1 MPAPPRAILL
11 DTCVLI
17 NLAATGRLSQIA
29 SLCGW
34 RFVVCSAVARE
45 SIFLRS
51 PDSEAESER
60 VRLDSLIGSGALTVC
75 AVEGEEEEALYVA
88 YAAHLDDGEAMSL
101 ALAEAR
107 GFTLATDDKK
117 ARRLFLEAVGDPGR
131 LLSTPAIL
139 RRWATRLRLPQR
151 ALRDALLAVTN
162 RARYFPPP
170 TDPHFRWWLDSTARG
185 LQT

>member
-17 NLAATGRLSQIA
+17 NLAATGHLEQIV
-29 SLCGW
+29 LLRGC
-34 RFVVCSAVARE
+34 RFLICSAVAQE
-45 SIFLRS
+45 SMFLRS
-51 PDSEAESER
+51 PDFEAESER
-60 VRLDSLIGSGALTVC
+60 VPLDSLIESGALTVC
-75 AVEGEEEEALYVA
+75 SVEGEEEEALYVA

-107 GFTLATDDKK
+107 GFILATDDRK
-117 ARRLFLEAVGDPGR
+117 ARRLFLEAAGDPGR

-139 RRWATRLRLPQR
+139 RQWATRVRLPR
-151 ALRDALLAVTN
+151 HALRDALLAVTN

-170 TDPHFRWWLDSTARG
+170 TDPHFRWWLNSTARG